1 MVCQSIPSV
10 VIITRAYM
18 IQCCSVVK
26 GFNFNLIARKCLK
39 PLFELSVTVS
49 KQFFFPLTHNDTN
62 LHLPV
67 VH

>member
-1 MVCQSIPSV
+1 
-10 VIITRAYM
+10 M

-49 KQFFFPLTHNDTN
+49 KQFFFPPDPQWYKFAFAGGSLIVNYSKQLRIID
-62 LHLPV
+62 
-67 VH
+67 